1 MNFEDLFRDFWWLM
15 FPIFGMGMGL
25 LGMFSSERRS
35 REVMNVI
42 KSYVDQG
49 KEVPPELLRLA
60 QSDWEPSSRAPSS
73 PQQSSG
79 WNFFV
84 FAALAAGFTTG
95 WWFVRNESWS
105 FAFII
110 VAVTMGV
117 LALGAL
123 VLLLT
128 SRRP

>member
-1 MNFEDLFRDFWWLM
+1 MNFEELFRDFWWLM

-35 REVMNVI
+35 REVMTVI

-49 KEVPPELLRLA
+49 KEVPPELLRMA
-60 QSDWEPSSRAPSS
+60 QSDWEAPARPRQRGANSNL
-73 PQQSSG
+73 
-79 WNFFV
+79 WTFFT
-84 FAALAAGFTTG
+84 FAAMTAGFAVA
-95 WWFVRNESWS
+95 WWYVRGEIWS
-105 FAFII
+105 ISFLV
-110 VAVTMGV
+110 VAVTFGV

-123 VLLLT
+123 VIAIT

>member
-1 MNFEDLFRDFWWLM
+1 MSFEELFRDFWWLM

-25 LGMFSSERRS
+25 WGMSSSERRS
-35 REVMNVI
+35 RDVMNVI

-49 KEVPPELLRLA
+49 KEVPPELLRMA
-60 QSDWEPSSRAPSS
+60 QSDWQAPPNQGT
-73 PQQSSG
+73 PQQSTWWS
-79 WNFFV
+79 FFT
-84 FAALAAGFTTG
+84 FAALAAGFTVG
-95 WWFVRNESWS
+95 WWFVRAEMWS
-105 FAFII
+105 FAFLV

-123 VLLLT
+123 VIALT

>member
-1 MNFEDLFRDFWWLM
+1 MSFEELFRDFWWLM

-25 LGMFSSERRS
+25 WGMVSTERRS
-35 REVMNVI
+35 RDVLNVI

-49 KEVPPELLRLA
+49 KEVPPELLRMA
-60 QSDWEPSSRAPSS
+60 SDDWQPSANKTT
-73 PQQSSG
+73 PQQSS
-79 WNFFV
+79 WWTFFT
-84 FAALAAGFTTG
+84 FAALAAGFSVG
-95 WWFVRNESWS
+95 WWFIRTEMWS
-105 FAFII
+105 FAFLV

-123 VLLLT
+123 FIALT